1 MAKKSKKHKKNKSN
15 AVIRT
20 NQQSLKT
27 ERMKSDEKAVMV
39 ETAEPALHK
48 RCFDPWV
55 IPAVLILLGLELFF
69 WRNIIFTDNMLGDLG
84 DGRFTAL
91 ITEHWWQFLCGRE
104 RFGSIPIFYPNQTA
118 LGYSDLHLGFGV
130 FHALFRLLGMDLYLA
145 FKWSVFALHLL
156 GLLSMFYMLRRT
168 LGLGNVWSVFGT
180 VAFSHCCALSAV
192 SLHPQ
197 LFAAG
202 MLPLLF
208 IFYAGFVRNFE
219 QRKKRNLYAYLT
231 LFWFAFLTYTS
242 WYMACFTGIFC
253 LVFMIGYLFMMKGSK
268 PGVSKRIG
276 SWLSTIG
283 LDILGY
289 IVFFIVLYIPFM
301 SVYIPVIREGSLY
314 SYSGYYLPDP
324 VDLINVTESN
334 AMFGWLMR
342 MLKMSAR
349 GRDHEVAEGFSLI
362 ALVMFLI
369 VVINMFSKR
378 GKREKMDLVLPKTTA
393 ISVLVCLLLMIRWDG
408 ADGSLW
414 AVVYAVL
421 PPAKAVHAVAR
432 FLLWLCFPMSAVTA
446 YWADKM
452 PVFQGK
458 RKGLAFSCLIAGL
471 MALSTIRIGG
481 MMTLF
486 THNDRVAFM
495 EGVSEAPQDAQSF
508 YIVDSAMAG
517 EDQYIYQLDAWEVA
531 EKTGIP
537 TLNGYSGHYPAGWGV
552 WDVCGENYEKYAAYW
567 AQQYGLEK
575 VYAYDRATNSWS
587 ARLQQ

>member
-1 MAKKSKKHKKNKSN
+1 MAKKSKKRKQNKNQLS
-15 AVIRT
+15 VQV
-20 NQQSLKT
+20 NQHSLKT
-27 ERMKSDEKAVMV
+27 ESQKKDGKVAPEKS
-39 ETAEPALHK
+39 AEPVPEK
-48 RCFDPWV
+48 KSFDLYV

-104 RFGSIPIFYPNQTA
+104 RFGSIPIFYPNHTA

-130 FHALFRLLGMDLYLA
+130 FHSLFRLLGMDLYLA

-156 GLLSMFYMLRRT
+156 GLVTMFYMLRRT
-168 LGLGNVWSVFGT
+168 LGVGTVWSMFGT

-208 IFYAGFVRNFE
+208 IFYAGFVHNFE

-253 LVFMIGYLFMMKGSK
+253 LVFIIGYLFLMKGMR
-268 PGVSKRIG
+268 PGVSKRVSKWFSEMG
-276 SWLSTIG
+276 F
-283 LDILGY
+283 DILGY
-289 IVFFIVLYIPFM
+289 IVFFIVLYIPFL
-301 SVYIPVIREGSLY
+301 SIYIPVIREGSLY
-314 SYSGYYLPDP
+314 TYSGYYLPDP
-324 VDLINVTESN
+324 IDLINVTESN

-342 MLKMSAR
+342 LLQMSAR

-369 VVINMFSKR
+369 VVVHLFSKR
-378 GKREKMDLVLPKTTA
+378 GKREKEMLVIPKTVA
-393 ISVLVCLLLMIRWDG
+393 VSVLVCLLLMIRWDG
-408 ADGSLW
+408 EDGSLW
-414 AVVYAVL
+414 AIVYALL
-421 PPAKAVHAVAR
+421 PPAKALHAVAR

-458 RKGLAFSCLIAGL
+458 GKGLVISCLILGL
-471 MALSTIRIGG
+471 MAFSTVRVGG
-481 MMTLF
+481 LMTLF
-486 THNDRVAFM
+486 THSDRKAFM
-495 EGVSEAPQDAQSF
+495 DSISEAPQDMQSF
-508 YIVDSAMAG
+508 YIVDSAKTG
-517 EDQYIYQLDAWEVA
+517 EDQYVYQLDAWEVA
-531 EKTGIP
+531 EQTGIP

-552 WDVCGENYEKYAAYW
+552 WDICGEYYEEYAAYW

-587 ARLQQ
+587 AR